1 MAVSWDEDQHKG
13 NRRRG
18 RRGRVLFLSILC
30 VYPDNPGRG
39 PQPTVGSFSLKD
51 LGVTYIWVQIPVS

>member
-1 MAVSWDEDQHKG
+1 MRINTKETEGEGGGV
-13 NRRRG
+13 
-18 RRGRVLFLSILC
+18 VLFLSILC

>member
-1 MAVSWDEDQHKG
+1 MAMSCDQRINKKETEAG
-13 NRRRG
+13 G
-18 RRGRVLFLSILC
+18 QGSLSQCC
-30 VYPDNPGRG
+30 VYTDNPVHG